1 MNTDTYFEIGATH
14 EVCQDFALAGQLNDK
29 LAFAIVTDGCTDA
42 HVQCGEVDFGARV
55 LAYSAREALFDIFLT
70 NHELAADANVFNVC
84 GTILRETTLVNLAPV
99 KKQFSLS
106 ELFSDATLVVAIF
119 DGKNAY
125 AYMYGDGGILVKDK
139 EGNLIYDEITFTSSA
154 PYYLIYDNPDRN
166 KNYGREYGK
175 HPVYRTNAFIPKPKD
190 GVNAVNIKSSQHP
203 FLGQVVDES
212 VYKFSSFMYQD
223 VANISVT
230 SDGIKSF
237 QQITSEGVKN
247 IPSVDMV
254 PRFVGFKNVNGCFQQ
269 RRMKFLQKE
278 CQQGAITHFDDI
290 SIASIVT

>member
-14 EVCQDFALAGQLNDK
+14 EVCQDFALAGQINDK
-29 LAFAIVTDGCTDA
+29 LSFAIVTDGCTDA

-55 LAYSAREALFDIFLT
+55 LAYSAREALF
-70 NHELAADANVFNVC
+70 ELLEISQELNQDEKAFDVL
-84 GTILRETTLVNLAPV
+84 GKMIRGITLMKLAPV
-99 KKQFSLS
+99 RKQFRLS

-119 DGKNAY
+119 DGKTAY
-125 AYMYGDGGILVKDK
+125 AYIYGDGGILVKDK

-154 PYYLIYDNPDRN
+154 PYYLIYANPDRN

-175 HPVYRTNAFIPKPKD
+175 HPVYRTNAFIRKD
-190 GVNAVNIKSSQHP
+190 GTTLKPSQHP

-212 VYKFSSFMYQD
+212 VYKFSSFMYKD

-237 QQITSEGVKN
+237 QQTTPEGVKN
-247 IPSVDMV
+247 LPSVDMV

-269 RRMKFLQKE
+269 RRMKFFQKE

>member
-55 LAYSAREALFDIFLT
+55 LAYSAREALFDIFAASK
-70 NHELAADANVFNVC
+70 ELSTDEKVFDVL
-84 GTILRETTLVNLAPV
+84 GATVRIKTLANLAPV
-99 KKQFSLS
+99 RKQFRLS
-106 ELFSDATLVVAIF
+106 ELFSDSTLVVAIF

-125 AYMYGDGGILVKDK
+125 AYIYGDGGILVKDK
-139 EGNLIYDEITFTSSA
+139 SDNLIYDEITFTSSA
-154 PYYLIYDNPDRN
+154 PYYLIYANPDRN

-175 HPVYRTNAFIPKPKD
+175 HPVYRTNAFIPKD
-190 GVNAVNIKSSQHP
+190 GVNAVSLKPSQHP
-203 FLGQVVDES
+203 FMGQVVDES
-212 VYKFSSFMYQD
+212 VYKFSSFLYQD

-237 QQITSEGVKN
+237 QQTTPEGVRN
-247 IPSVDMV
+247 IPSLEMV